1 MIDSFFKVLQSEL
14 QKGVAEND
22 HPFRYCTMATVGLD
36 RMARLRTVRV
46 RRLSDD
52 DDMVISVYTD
62 KRSKKIIHIKENKL
76 VSLLFYHPD
85 KLLQL
90 KVEGMAVINKDQK
103 LLKELWKEI
112 DHPAKKDYTTVMAPG
127 SVLEGPEQ
135 VEYLK
140 EEDFFCLLEVH
151 PFKIEYL
158 QLKRP
163 NHLRIRFSR
172 KENDWKGEFLVP

>member
-1 MIDSFFKVLQSEL
+1 MTNSHFTELKKEL
-14 QKGVAEND
+14 QKGVTDAE

-46 RRLSDD
+46 RSVSDD
-52 DDMVISVYTD
+52 MAISIYTD

-76 VSLLFYHPD
+76 VSMLFYHPD

-103 LLKELWKEI
+103 LLKKLWKDI
-112 DHPAKKDYTTVMAPG
+112 DTPSKKDYTTAMAPG
-127 SVLEGPEQ
+127 SVVERPEQ

-140 EEDFFCLLEVH
+140 EEDYFCLLEVH

-158 QLKRP
+158 KLRRP
-163 NHLRIRFSR
+163 GHLRIRFSR
-172 KENDWKGEFLVP
+172 QEDDWRSEFLVP